1 MKRLLQ
7 ITLAALLS
15 VQLAGTMP
23 AAAAEAYYN
32 SIPTI
37 DGEISRTVSYIYDGV
52 TRTDFVLDTTSKY
65 SNYGGQQR
73 FSTIEFD
80 PSQDDLYLEVMGGGN
95 YISSLRTTSNT
106 VAAYNTANASSGK
119 HALVGTNGDLWLM
132 NNYDVRVE
140 GKESNY
146 VGTYK
151 NYEANV
157 TIGYSVPMNHTMYGG
172 EIICTARMEQEE
184 PYSGLGWTFGVS
196 ADGEALFGQITTSI
210 TATNLS
216 KSTTTTVHGINR
228 IPANNAV
235 VMFTDKGF
243 YKNHSLNDAREVVI
257 DCDYD
262 YTVTSGSVIT
272 GKVTAITEPGGTKYN
287 VKANRIILTARG
299 DQLDALAGYSVGDT
313 VSIKTAMTDLRG
325 NTEKWQTVTD
335 CVSGH
340 FPHVIDGTP
349 SVYGSD
355 QNSNYPCT
363 IVGKKA
369 NGNVVL
375 LTSYGRQVSTYS
387 EGLRIREM
395 PELLTEMGIVDAFM
409 LDGGG
414 SATMVAETVTGGYE
428 LTGQPCDSG
437 NTERTVINS
446 IILALGPS
454 KSGADSVDT
463 AINADTADVVV
474 REANN
479 VTYTE
484 SDGSLTVTASDFKN
498 PSFKFDLFGGVSA
511 DSYKYMVIEAVPTQ
525 SNGGTFTLGL
535 YPSAGYTLDP
545 VISTGQKLSFGCNG
559 TVQRKL
565 VELSS
570 VSTWTGRM
578 NYVRMDLFDDTGIG
592 AVGDGISISRV
603 KFFTDKA
610 SASAFVSGTYVYGD
624 ANGDGTL
631 TLSDVTL
638 ILKKLAGWSVTVSS
652 SADYNG
658 DGALTLADAILAL
671 RAIAN

>member
-80 PSQDDLYLEVMGGGN
+80 PSQDDLYLEVMGGGS

-313 VSIKTAMTDLRG
+313 VSIKTVMTDLRG

-545 VISTGQKLSFGCNG
+545 VISTGQKLSFSCNG

-570 VSTWTGRM
+570 VSAWTGRM
-578 NYVRMDLFDDTGIG
+578 NYIRMDLFDDTGIG
-592 AVGDGISISRV
+592 DVGEGISISRV

-658 DGALTLADAILAL
+658 DGALTLADAILVL

>member
-1 MKRLLQ
+1 MKRLSRIILA
-7 ITLAALLS
+7 TLLT
-15 VQLAGTMP
+15 VQLSGVMP
-23 AAAAEAYYN
+23 AAAVEAYYN
-32 SIPTI
+32 STPTV

-73 FSTIEFD
+73 FSTVEFD
-80 PSQDDLYLEVMGGGN
+80 PSQDDLYLEVMGGGS

-106 VAAYNTANASSGK
+106 IAAYNTANASSGK
-119 HALVGTNGDLWLM
+119 RALAGTNGDLWLM
-132 NNYDVRVE
+132 NNYDVRVA
-140 GKESNY
+140 GKESSY
-146 VGTYK
+146 VGDYK
-151 NYEANV
+151 KYEANV

-196 ADGEALFGQITTSI
+196 ADGEALFGQITTAI
-210 TATNLS
+210 TATNIS
-216 KSTTTTVHGINR
+216 RGITTTVHGINR

-262 YTVTSGSVIT
+262 YTVASGSTVT
-272 GKVTAITEPGGTKYN
+272 GKVTAITEPGGKKYD
-287 VKANRIILTARG
+287 VVANRIILTARG
-299 DQLDALAGYSVGDT
+299 DQLDALAGYTVGDT
-313 VSIKTAMTDLRG
+313 VTIKTVMNDARG

-340 FPHVIDGTP
+340 FPHVINGTP

-355 QNSNYPCT
+355 QNANYPCT
-363 IVGKKA
+363 IIGKKA

-375 LTSYGRQVSTYS
+375 LTSWGRQASTYS

-395 PELLTEMGIVDAFM
+395 PELLVEMGIVDAFM

-428 LTGQPCDSG
+428 LTGKPCDSG

-446 IILALGPS
+446 VILALGPS
-454 KSGADSVDT
+454 KSGAGSVDT
-463 AINADTADVVV
+463 SISADTADVLV
-474 REANN
+474 REAEN
-479 VTYTE
+479 VTYSE
-484 SDGSLTVTASDFKN
+484 SGGSLTVTASDFKN
-498 PSFKFDLFGGVSA
+498 PAFKLDLFGGASA

-525 SNGGTFTLGL
+525 TDGGIFTLGL

-545 VISTGQKLSFGCNG
+545 TVSDGQRLTFGCDG

-570 VSTWTGRM
+570 VPAWTGRM
-578 NYVRMDLFDDTGIG
+578 NYIRMELFDDTGIG
-592 AVGDGISISRV
+592 AVGEGISISRV
-603 KFFTDKA
+603 KFFTDRA
-610 SASAFVSGTYVYGD
+610 SASAFANAAPVSGD
-624 ANGDGTL
+624 ANGDGAL
-631 TLSDVTL
+631 TLADVTL
-638 ILKKLAGWSVTVSS
+638 ILKKLAGWSVNVSS
-652 SADYNG
+652 HADYNG
-658 DGALTLADAILAL
+658 DGTLTLADAILAL
-671 RAIAN
+671 RAIAD